1 MRKNNQLANFSGLEH
16 QFWPRTEKVAI
27 NQFLLR
33 EIRKK
38 GLKTIYWPPRF
49 QFKRFLLK
57 SDYCKLDFPN
67 SLFYSWKII
76 ISTFLWL
83 KSDMWCERRLP
94 FYVKKRSIISRNG
107 DGQTVFYVPRVF
119 LSFCVQNGKIWWKMK
134 KKGKIEARKALFV
147 KNYLKKG
154 PKIGKIFNTLTLT
167 LTLSLTL
174 KLTLTLTLTLNL
186 NLNLNLNYHTIFFI
200 ISIFWSKNLN
210 LT

>member
-1 MRKNNQLANFSGLEH
+1 
-16 QFWPRTEKVAI
+16 
-27 NQFLLR
+27 
-33 EIRKK
+33 
-38 GLKTIYWPPRF
+38 
-49 QFKRFLLK
+49 
-57 SDYCKLDFPN
+57 
-67 SLFYSWKII
+67 
-76 ISTFLWL
+76 
-83 KSDMWCERRLP
+83 
-94 FYVKKRSIISRNG
+94 
-107 DGQTVFYVPRVF
+107 
-119 LSFCVQNGKIWWKMK
+119 MK

-154 PKIGKIFNTLTLT
+154 PKIGKIFNILTLT

>member
-1 MRKNNQLANFSGLEH
+1 M
-16 QFWPRTEKVAI
+16 
-27 NQFLLR
+27 
-33 EIRKK
+33 
-38 GLKTIYWPPRF
+38 
-49 QFKRFLLK
+49 LK

-83 KSDMWCERRLP
+83 KSDIRCERRQ
-94 FYVKKRSIISRNG
+94 RSIISRNG

-119 LSFCVQNGKIWWKMK
+119 LSFCVQNGKTWWKMT

-154 PKIGKIFNTLTLT
+154 PKIGKIFNTLTFT

-186 NLNLNLNYHTIFFI
+186 NLNLNLNPNLNLNYHTIFFT

>member
-1 MRKNNQLANFSGLEH
+1 
-16 QFWPRTEKVAI
+16 
-27 NQFLLR
+27 
-33 EIRKK
+33 
-38 GLKTIYWPPRF
+38 
-49 QFKRFLLK
+49 
-57 SDYCKLDFPN
+57 
-67 SLFYSWKII
+67 
-76 ISTFLWL
+76 
-83 KSDMWCERRLP
+83 
-94 FYVKKRSIISRNG
+94 
-107 DGQTVFYVPRVF
+107 
-119 LSFCVQNGKIWWKMK
+119 MK

-186 NLNLNLNYHTIFFI
+186 NLNLNYHTIFFI